1 MSTKVESKKI
11 ELVLA
16 TKNPGKLKELL
27 ALSALLQTEQSEH
40 SKLELDLHLAPDEF
54 DPEETGDT
62 FIANAVIKAQAA
74 AQMTGKLSLADDSGL
89 TVEAMDGRPGIYSA
103 RYCAGTDA
111 DRRTKLLGELKD
123 VPVGKRQAAF
133 VCAMAL
139 VSGSGETLFTCHVDW
154 QGVIDTVEK
163 GSNGFGFDPL
173 FVPDGY
179 DITTAEMDSAIK
191 NSISHRGQAFQQ
203 VLNYLRSSD
212 IATH

>member
-1 MSTKVESKKI
+1 MKKI

-27 ALSALLQTEQSEH
+27 ALSKALDAGLD
-40 SKLELDLHLAPDEF
+40 LDLHLAPDEF

-62 FIANAVIKAQAA
+62 FIANAVIKAKAA

-89 TVEAMDGRPGIYSA
+89 TVVAMDGRPGIYSA
-103 RYCAGTDA
+103 RYCPGTDA
-111 DRRTKLLGELKD
+111 DRRVKLLDELKD

-163 GSNGFGFDPL
+163 GQNGFGFDPL

-191 NSISHRGQAFQQ
+191 NSISHRGQAFQL
-203 VLNYLRSSD
+203 VLNFLRISD
-212 IATH
+212 I